1 MKKLRKKTYSN
12 RYAPNIFFMKQLKE
26 LDARLGC
33 RFREDLQRFV
43 ITWEKIW
50 GQNDEIMI
58 VSKPH
63 FRQPDRRELLFLCE
77 GDLHRGDMRD
87 RLNKTAA
94 YFDDYRKRQDK
105 TVKDDIRGA
114 TKDDRLQL
122 QNTFRKVYN
131 TGGKPSAHRRIE
143 PKVKGKTFDELKS
156 CVAV

>member
-1 MKKLRKKTYSN
+1 LKKPRKKTYSK
-12 RYAPNIFFMKQLKE
+12 RYTPDTYFMKQLKE

-87 RLNKTAA
+87 RLNKTAS
-94 YFDDYRKRQDK
+94 YFADYRKRQDK
-105 TVKDDIRGA
+105 NVADDIRGA
-114 TKDDRLQL
+114 TKDDSIQL
-122 QNTFRKVYN
+122 RNTFRNVYN
-131 TGGKPSAHRRIE
+131 MPGKPAEFRRIE
-143 PKVKGKTFDELKS
+143 PKVKGKTFNELKS
-156 CVAV
+156 CATA